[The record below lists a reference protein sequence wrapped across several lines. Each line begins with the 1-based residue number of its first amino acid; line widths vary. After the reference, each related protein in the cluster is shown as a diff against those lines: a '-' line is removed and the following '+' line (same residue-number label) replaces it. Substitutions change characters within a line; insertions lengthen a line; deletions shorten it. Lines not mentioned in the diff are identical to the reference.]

1 MPLLPQPQPLL
12 PEKAPSA
19 VPIIPRV
26 RAALVLP
33 FLPNLSSA
41 SCIVK
46 NSAINL
52 LCLCVFLIPI
62 SKARF
67 LNFHSAKLMILKGH
81 TKEILLIN
89 VNYKIIVLKY
99 LKIIPIV

>member
-33 FLPNLSSA
+33 FLPNL
-41 SCIVK
+41 
-46 NSAINL
+46 

-62 SKARF
+62 SKACF

-99 LKIIPIV
+99 LKIIPMI

>member
-1 MPLLPQPQPLL
+1 LLPV
-12 PEKAPSA
+12 KAPSA

-33 FLPNLSSA
+33 F
-41 SCIVK
+41 
-46 NSAINL
+46 
-52 LCLCVFLIPI
+52 F
-62 SKARF
+62 
-67 LNFHSAKLMILKGH
+67 NFHSAKLMILKGH

-99 LKIIPIV
+99 LKIISMI